1 MVGVPQVPAAMLVAQ
16 SSEPTIS
23 EPLRAILLM
32 ALLGIVLLGLL
43 LVVGTMLGA
52 HWVRRLGRF
61 RRGPAVPLDVAPLCS
76 KRSPQLGGEPSQ
88 VLPAEEV
95 ETVISRKKRFVD
107 DTIHSK

>member
-1 MVGVPQVPAAMLVAQ
+1 MVGVPKVPAAMLVAQ
-16 SSEPTIS
+16 SSGPTTP

-61 RRGPAVPLDVAPLCS
+61 RRGPAVPPDVTPL
-76 KRSPQLGGEPSQ
+76 RSTRSQKLGGEPSQ
-88 VLPAEEV
+88 DLPEEEV
-95 ETVISRKKRFVD
+95 DTVISHNKRSVD